1 MTAAFSFRW
10 GVLLALIMSLLF
22 SLGVALPAPEQW
34 NSEHGSLVPSKTA
47 GSAGASFGA
56 FTGHHSRLDSCL
68 PLLHHCLSTE
78 DRDSCKNRFDNCL
91 DKKNDTVATA
101 VATASTSAP
110 NLESSKFSPSRTV
123 PTPSTTAVASLE
135 DSGVNRTGAESRT
148 TMGQRQPSQSSSP
161 GAGPTGTPGNDQD
174 QSQDGLGQAIAVN
187 ACPFDVMSNIVHP
200 PRPGVEGK
208 PEEILSTL
216 AAGATATHPFTHD
229 PDMGISWKIWRTDI
243 ENQSPVQFE
252 WAWIPGMQ
260 RSWWDLSMIDAGEVD
275 WLETGSAGEEIVGDA
290 DGYGE
295 YVGQVGVRHPF
306 ADEGLSLVPDVNEGK
321 CVPILCQPGQ
331 EFCVHAYNVWNDW
344 SHQKDCPEHAN
355 LRLTLCG

>member
-22 SLGVALPAPEQW
+22 SLGVTLPAPEQW

-47 GSAGASFGA
+47 DSAGASFGA

-68 PLLHHCLSTE
+68 PLLHQCLSTE
-78 DRDSCKNRFDNCL
+78 DRDSCRNRFDNCL
-91 DKKNDTVATA
+91 DKKNDKVATA

-110 NLESSKFSPSRTV
+110 NLESSKFSLSRTV

-135 DSGVNRTGAESRT
+135 DSRVYRTGAENRA
-148 TMGQRQPSQSSSP
+148 TMGQWQPSQSSSP

-174 QSQDGLGQAIAVN
+174 QSQDGLGQAIVVN

-275 WLETGSAGEEIVGDA
+275 WLETGAPERRSSVTRMVTGNTL
-290 DGYGE
+290 
-295 YVGQVGVRHPF
+295 VRSVF
-306 ADEGLSLVPDVNEGK
+306 GTLLLMRAYR
-321 CVPILCQPGQ
+321 LCQMSTRASVYLSSASQVRSSAFTRITSGTTGVTRRIVRSMPI
-331 EFCVHAYNVWNDW
+331 
-344 SHQKDCPEHAN
+344 
-355 LRLTLCG
+355 